1 MEQVFKDRMELY
13 HSHTPVQI
21 TDKALP
27 VFQVTEP
34 LLVVFIFGIHP
45 KKGEGL
51 LDFVDV
57 CGTERKLQAQIVFQL
72 FIQQIIRVLCHK
84 VNACV
89 HGTSGTNQLHREGL
103 ALCHL

>member
-45 KKGEGL
+45 EKGEGL

-57 CGTERKLQAQIVFQL
+57 RGTERKLQAQIIFQL
-72 FIQQIIRVLCHK
+72 FIQQIVRVLGDK

-89 HGTSGTNQLHREGL
+89 HGTSGTNQLHRKGL

>member
-1 MEQVFKDRMELY
+1 MELY

-45 KKGEGL
+45 EKGEGL

-57 CGTERKLQAQIVFQL
+57 RGTERKLQAQIIFQL
-72 FIQQIIRVLCHK
+72 FIQQIVRVLGDK

-89 HGTSGTNQLHREGL
+89 HGTSGTNQLHRKGL

>member
-1 MEQVFKDRMELY
+1 MELY
-13 HSHTPVQI
+13 HSYTPVQI
-21 TDKALP
+21 TDKALS

-34 LLVVFIFGIHP
+34 LLVVFIFGIYP
-45 KKGEGL
+45 EKGEGL

-57 CGTERKLQAQIVFQL
+57 RGTERKLQAQIVFQL
-72 FIQQIIRVLCHK
+72 FIQQIVRVLGDK

-103 ALCHL
+103 ALCYL

>member
-1 MEQVFKDRMELY
+1 MELY

-27 VFQVTEP
+27 VFQVTES

-45 KKGEGL
+45 EKGKGL

-57 CGTERKLQAQIVFQL
+57 RRTERKFQAQIIFQL
-72 FIQQIIRVLCHK
+72 FIQQIVRVLGDK

-103 ALCHL
+103 TLCHL